1 MADDALLR
9 QVLAAGLLRIE
20 QRLDRIEDELSSLRA
35 RTLDADAATFDQE
48 LIDALRGY
56 FGGGPFTSG
65 TVLLAAAENR
75 NLADAL
81 AEVIDMNL
89 TRHGRAVQLGKLL
102 SRLPGLL
109 AVGGRRGARMFRLRA
124 GSGGL

>member
-1 MADDALLR
+1 MAERPVTDDLLR

-20 QRLDRIEDELSSLRA
+20 QRLDRIEAAINSSSSA
-35 RTLDADAATFDQE
+35 GIEDHAD
-48 LIDALRGY
+48 LLDALRSY

>member
-1 MADDALLR
+1 MPDDLLR

-20 QRLDRIEDELSSLRA
+20 QRLDRIEAQLSSTTPRELEP
-35 RTLDADAATFDQE
+35 DDHAD
-48 LIDALRGY
+48 LLDALRSY
-56 FGGGPFTSG
+56 FGGGPFTAG

-75 NLADAL
+75 SLGDAL

-109 AVGGRRGARMFRLRA
+109 AVGGRRGARLFRVRA
-124 GSGGL
+124 RDGAQ

>member
-20 QRLDRIEDELSSLRA
+20 QRLDRIEAAINSSSSA
-35 RTLDADAATFDQE
+35 GIEDHAD
-48 LIDALRGY
+48 LLDALRSY

-75 NLADAL
+75 SLGDAL